1 MAARCWPRLGARAP
15 SGTDLPFGDS
25 DKTYQQSLSRRIGQ
39 GEVEKH
45 FRDPPNAPH
54 SGPTTAGTFSTAGFR
69 AGAGLSRAAIARAP
83 LPSRFGVDF
92 FFLPWENRVPLPFHA
107 GSAEGANLRAPHPGP
122 GKTLAGT
129 RLPGFC
135 ARARARAQETLLG
148 TRSLIPYPWPS
159 FADFGVRV
167 QNIRRDAKRFLE
179 LAFSY
184 QWGVKFLPA
193 PNLLS
198 SYPEAGSGQQRAPF

>member
-1 MAARCWPRLGARAP
+1 MAARGWPRLGARAP

-92 FFLPWENRVPLPFHA
+92 FFPALGEQGPSPFPRWFRRGRQPEGSTPRPWQNTRWDPSTWV
-107 GSAEGANLRAPHPGP
+107 LRARPRACAGD
-122 GKTLAGT
+122 TAWYQVTDSLSLAQL
-129 RLPGFC
+129 R
-135 ARARARAQETLLG
+135 
-148 TRSLIPYPWPS
+148 
-159 FADFGVRV
+159 
-167 QNIRRDAKRFLE
+167 
-179 LAFSY
+179 
-184 QWGVKFLPA
+184 
-193 PNLLS
+193 
-198 SYPEAGSGQQRAPF
+198 